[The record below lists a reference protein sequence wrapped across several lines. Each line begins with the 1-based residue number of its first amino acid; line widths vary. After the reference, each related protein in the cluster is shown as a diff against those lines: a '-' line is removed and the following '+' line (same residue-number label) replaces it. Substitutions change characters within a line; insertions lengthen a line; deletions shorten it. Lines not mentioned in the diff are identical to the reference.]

1 MKNHT
6 VDKTLPKN
14 LPLLMKL
21 RAEKSGDLCVQAA
34 KNANGKFEYYTYKKV
49 YEEIVLFAL
58 GLQEMGITHGNRVG
72 LISDNRREWLITDLA
87 LLSLGACDVPRGC
100 DSMGS
105 EIRFIL
111 SFAEC
116 EFSFFE
122 NARQLEKVL
131 EKRDEVP
138 SLKTA
143 VLFEGVTESL
153 KTKANEK
160 GITLYRFEDIL
171 LRGEEI
177 GLGQRNKVE
186 SIMDTITGDDIATI
200 IFTSGTTG
208 TPKGVMLTH
217 RNYIAQLEIVHNVL
231 TVQPGDMW
239 LSVLPV
245 WHSFERVVQYIAITL
260 KSGLAYSKPI
270 AAAMLPDFAEIK
282 PQWMCGVPRL
292 WESIAQGVFRSMKK
306 EGGIKLALFNFF
318 INIGKKF
325 AWSYEHVTGR
335 VCRFTK
341 KPRIFD
347 FFAGIIPLIILS
359 PLYGLGEILIYKKIR
374 AKLGGNFVAAISGG
388 GALQSETDA
397 FYRAIGFKLLEGY
410 GITEAAPVL
419 AFRSCG
425 FARPGCVGYVFPCAE
440 IKLVSETQGV
450 MTSDE
455 PLGFGKKG
463 LILARGDQIM
473 KGYYKRPDLTEAA
486 IDKDGWFN
494 TGDLGMLTYDN
505 EIKITGR
512 AKDTIV
518 LLGGE
523 NIEPLDIEG
532 EMCGSPYIE
541 TAVLVGQD
549 KKYLGALIVPVKD
562 AVLSYAKENNITYE
576 NYEVLLETPEIINLI
591 RENIDA
597 RINQAHDFRTCERVF
612 KFVLLSETFTVG
624 KELSGK
630 QELMR
635 HKISELYS
643 KQIDS
648 IFK

>member
-1 MKNHT
+1 MKQYT
-6 VDKTLPKN
+6 IDTTLPKN
-14 LPLLMKL
+14 LALLMKS
-21 RAEKSGDLCVQAA
+21 RAEQCPDNILQAS
-34 KNANGKFEYYTYKKV
+34 KNAKGEFEYFTYKRV
-49 YEEIVLFAL
+49 YEDILITAL
-58 GLQEMGITHGNRVG
+58 ALQEMGIHKDDRVG

-116 EFSFFE
+116 SICFFE

-131 EKRDEVP
+131 EKRSEVP

-143 VLFEGVTESL
+143 ILFEGVTDTL
-153 KTKANEK
+153 KAKANEG
-160 GITLYRFEDIL
+160 GITIYRFDDVM

-177 GLGQRNKVE
+177 GLKQRCKIE
-186 SIMDTITGDDIATI
+186 AIMEQVSGDDLATI

-217 RNYIAQLEIVHNVL
+217 RNYLAQAEVVHNVM
-231 TVQPGDMW
+231 TVQPGHMW

-245 WHSFERVVQYIAITL
+245 WHSFERVIQYIAITF

-270 AAAMLPDFAEIK
+270 AAAMLPDLAAIK

-292 WESIAQGVFRSMKK
+292 WESIAQGVYRNMRK
-306 EGGIKLALFNFF
+306 EGGVKLALFTFF
-318 INIGKKF
+318 ISVGKKF
-325 AWSYEHVTGR
+325 MWGYEHVTGR
-335 VCRFTK
+335 VCRFTR

-347 FFAGIIPLIILS
+347 FFAGIIPFIFLS
-359 PLYGLGEILIYKKIR
+359 PLYGLGEVLIYRKIR
-374 AKLGGNFVAAISGG
+374 AKLGGRFVAAISGG

-410 GITEAAPVL
+410 GITEAAPIL

-425 FARPGCVGYVFPCAE
+425 FARPGCVGYVYPSAQ
-440 IKLVSETQGV
+440 IKIVPENQGV
-450 MTSDE
+450 ITSME
-455 PLGFGKKG
+455 ALGPGKKG
-463 LILARGDQIM
+463 LILAKGEQIM
-473 KGYYKRPDLTEAA
+473 KGYYKRPDLTENA

-494 TGDLGMLTYDN
+494 TGDLGMMTYDN

-523 NIEPLDIEG
+523 NIEPSGIEG
-532 EMCGSPYIE
+532 AMCASPYIE
-541 TAVLVGQD
+541 TSVLVGQD

-562 AVLSYAKENNITYE
+562 AVMAYAKENGIAYE

-591 RENIDA
+591 REHIDA
-597 RINQAHDFRTCERVF
+597 RINQAHDFRTCEKVF
-612 KFVLLSETFTVG
+612 KFALLAESFSVG

-635 HKISELYS
+635 HRIVELY
-643 KQIDS
+643 KKEIDS
-648 IFK
+648 LFD

>member
-1 MKNHT
+1 MKQYT
-6 VDKTLPKN
+6 VDTTLPKN
-14 LPLLMKL
+14 LPLLMKS
-21 RAEKSGDLCVQAA
+21 RAEQYPDTVLQAS
-34 KNANGKFEYYTYKKV
+34 KNSKGEFEYFTYKKV
-49 YEEIVLFAL
+49 YEDVLITAL
-58 GLQEMGITHGNRVG
+58 ALQEMGIKKEDRVG

-116 EFSFFE
+116 SFCFFE

-131 EKRDEVP
+131 EKREDVP

-143 VLFEGVTESL
+143 VLFEGLTDNL
-153 KTKANEK
+153 KAKANET
-160 GITLYRFEDIL
+160 GITLYRFDDIM

-177 GLGQRNKVE
+177 GIKQRSKIE
-186 SIMDTITGDDIATI
+186 TIMEQVDGEDLATI

-217 RNYIAQLEIVHNVL
+217 RNYLAQCEVVHNVM
-231 TVQPGDMW
+231 TVQPGHMW

-245 WHSFERVVQYIAITL
+245 WHSFERVIQYLAITF

-270 AAAMLPDFAEIK
+270 AAAMLPDLEAIK

-292 WESIAQGVFRSMKK
+292 WESIAQGVYRNMRK

-318 INIGKKF
+318 ISVGKKF
-325 AWSYEHVTGR
+325 IWGYEHVTGR

-347 FFAGIIPLIILS
+347 FFAGLIPFIFLS
-359 PLYGLGEILIYKKIR
+359 PLYGLGEVLIYKKIR
-374 AKLGGNFVAAISGG
+374 AKLGGRFVAAISGG
-388 GALQSETDA
+388 GALQSGTDA

-410 GITEAAPVL
+410 GITEAAPIL

-425 FARPGCVGYVFPCAE
+425 FARPGCVGYVYPSASIKIVAE
-440 IKLVSETQGV
+440 NQGTIVS
-450 MTSDE
+450 ME
-455 PLGFGKKG
+455 PLGPGKKG
-463 LILARGDQIM
+463 LILAKGDQIM
-473 KGYYKRPDLTEAA
+473 KGYYNRPDLTENA

-494 TGDLGMLTYDN
+494 TGDLGMMTYDN

-523 NIEPLDIEG
+523 NIEPSGIEG
-532 EMCGSPYIE
+532 AMCASPYIE

-562 AVLSYAKENNITYE
+562 AVMAYAKENNIAYE
-576 NYEVLLETPEIINLI
+576 NYEVLLETPEILNLI
-591 RENIDA
+591 REHIDA
-597 RINQAHDFRTCERVF
+597 RINQASDFRTCERVF
-612 KFVLLSETFTVG
+612 KFALLCESFSVG

-635 HKISELYS
+635 HKIFELYH
-643 KQIDS
+643 KEIDS
-648 IFK
+648 LFD